1 MIRLTPFAETV
12 SGQELIKNER
22 VAILITL
29 IQDKFNLST
38 TGIESMRS
46 ALAQLDAET
55 LTLLVRQIL
64 HIDTFEKLEHWVV
77 AHTLQTAA
85 QAGD

>member
-38 TGIESMRS
+38 TGIDFLIQSG
-46 ALAQLDAET
+46 
-55 LTLLVRQIL
+55 V
-64 HIDTFEKLEHWVV
+64 
-77 AHTLQTAA
+77 
-85 QAGD
+85 

>member
-38 TGIESMRS
+38 TRIESM
-46 ALAQLDAET
+46 LAQLDAET
-55 LTLLVRQIL
+55 LTVLVRQIL
-64 HIDTFEKLEHWVV
+64 HVDTFEELEHWV
-77 AHTLQTAA
+77 ATRFPQTTA
-85 QAGD
+85 